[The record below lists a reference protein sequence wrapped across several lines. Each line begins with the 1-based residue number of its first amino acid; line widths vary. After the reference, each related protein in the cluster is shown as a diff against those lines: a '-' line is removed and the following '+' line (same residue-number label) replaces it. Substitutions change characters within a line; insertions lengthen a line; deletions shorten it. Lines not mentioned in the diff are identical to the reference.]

1 MFRIDSSTS
10 LGLNSDCI
18 ASYCIGDLTR
28 SHGLEVPELLP
39 CGYLVGDNNVITVN
53 LKGKNKNG
61 GKKKPTIA
69 FLPMFIFLF
78 FFFAVSLQIFIFE
91 KWANYFNSLGMR

>member
-61 GKKKPTIA
+61 GKKNPTIA

-78 FFFAVSLQIFIFE
+78 FFLQFHFKFSYLKSGLTTLIV
-91 KWANYFNSLGMR
+91 WV